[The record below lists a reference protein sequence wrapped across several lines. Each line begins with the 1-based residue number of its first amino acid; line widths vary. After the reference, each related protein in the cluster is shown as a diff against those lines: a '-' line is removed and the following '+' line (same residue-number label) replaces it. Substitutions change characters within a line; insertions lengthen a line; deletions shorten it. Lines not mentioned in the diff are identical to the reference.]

1 MTTTNATGQ
10 QVSIFDKDGNCS
22 AVAGEDQGQLA
33 SQYCGMYH
41 TFRDTI
47 FVENGYQVHMRT
59 RYDRYIGE
67 YVLHCHILD
76 HEDGGMMLNIA
87 IVPDLSAVG
96 GGLGMVM
103 KHNASATPSMTMP
116 MPMKH

>member
-1 MTTTNATGQ
+1 MAN
-10 QVSIFDKDGNCS
+10 
-22 AVAGEDQGQLA
+22 
-33 SQYCGMYH
+33 QYCGMWH

-47 FVENGYQVHMRT
+47 LSRTISGLTRT